1 MLNRLAILGVLI
13 ALLQVSQAQAVP
25 YDLVILNGTVM
36 DPESGLAAVRNL
48 GITGGTIQAVTTDP
62 LEGRETL
69 NAKGLVV
76 APGFIDLHQHGQD
89 DENYRM
95 KAMDGVTT
103 ALELEIGT
111 EDVDRWYDQ
120 RAGKALINYGV
131 SIGHPRVRMA
141 VMHDP
146 GDFLPNGDAAHKAA
160 TDAEIAEITKQID
173 HGLQRGALAVGVG
186 VAYTEAASSWEILEV
201 FRVAAKYGA
210 SCHVHLRGGTD
221 HERGLQEVLADSAI
235 SGAPLHV
242 VHIQSTGGPATSH
255 ELEMIREARA
265 RGLDVTTETYPYT
278 AGMTAIDS
286 AVVDE
291 WVRIPGNSYGQLM
304 WPETGERL
312 TRETFAKYRKQGG
325 YVIMFTNTEE
335 IVGNAVRNPLTMI
348 ASDGMIIQG
357 KGHPR
362 TAGTYSRILGHYV
375 RETHDLTLDGR
386 PAQDDADARAA
397 PGKARS
403 HDEEQ
408 GPHSRR
414 RRRRHHRLR
423 SANDHGKI
431 YLREAHN
438 LLARC
443 AVCGGE
449 WSRRGG
455 QRSTQKWR
463 GFRDKRFERRSS
475 KTLKIWSL
483 PPRPPDVGN

>member
-1 MLNRLAILGVLI
+1 MQTKSITLGVLLGV
-13 ALLQVSQAQAVP
+13 LLFSKIGYPQEVP
-25 YDLVILNGTVM
+25 SYDLVILNGTVM

-48 GITGGTIQAVTTDP
+48 GITGGTIQAVSAGP
-62 LEGRETL
+62 LRGRETV

-111 EDVDRWYDQ
+111 ADVDRWYDQ

-146 GDFLPNGDAAHKAA
+146 GDFLPSGDAAHKPA

-221 HERGLQEVLADSAI
+221 HERGLQEVLADAAMT
-235 SGAPLHV
+235 GAPLHV

-312 TRETFAKYRKQGG
+312 TRETYAKYRKQGG

-335 IVGNAVRNPLTMI
+335 IVSNAVRNPLTMI
-348 ASDGMIIQG
+348 ASDGMIIKG

-375 RETHDLTLDGR
+375 RETHDLTLMDALR
-386 PAQDDADARAA
+386 KMTLMPAQRLEKRDPAMKNKGRIRVGADADITIFDPQTITERSTYEKPTTYSQGVQFVVVNGVVIVDNGQLKGGVA
-397 PGKARS
+397 PG
-403 HDEEQ
+403 
-408 GPHSRR
+408 
-414 RRRRHHRLR
+414 
-423 SANDHGKI
+423 
-431 YLREAHN
+431 EAVR
-438 LLARC
+438 API
-443 AVCGGE
+443 
-449 WSRRGG
+449 
-455 QRSTQKWR
+455 Q
-463 GFRDKRFERRSS
+463 
-475 KTLKIWSL
+475 
-483 PPRPPDVGN
+483 